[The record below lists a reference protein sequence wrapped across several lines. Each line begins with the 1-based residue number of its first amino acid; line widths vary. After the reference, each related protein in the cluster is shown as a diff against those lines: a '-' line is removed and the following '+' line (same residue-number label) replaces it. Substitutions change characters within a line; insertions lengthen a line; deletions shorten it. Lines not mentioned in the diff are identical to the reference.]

1 MAEEQK
7 LVGKTAIITGAAQGQ
22 GAAEARLFARHGAN
36 VVLTDVNPAGASV
49 AAEIGD
55 KAIFVSH
62 DVTSEA
68 AWQDVVA
75 KALEQFGKLDILV
88 NNAGIFKPATLEDTT
103 VEQFEAHY
111 RVNQL
116 GVFLGGKSVIAAMRA
131 NGGGAIVNIS
141 SGAGLRG
148 YPGIFAYTASKW
160 AVTGMTKSMAAE
172 LAADLIRVNSIHP
185 GLVETP
191 MIADHSPEALVAF
204 KEATPLKR
212 IARADEIADL
222 VLYLASDSA
231 GYITGAT
238 VPIDGGI
245 GL

>member
-1 MAEEQK
+1 MSGEHK

-22 GAAEARLFARHGAN
+22 GACEARLFAKHGAN
-36 VVLTDVNPAGASV
+36 VVLTDINPAGAEL
-49 AAEIGD
+49 AKEIGD

-62 DVTSEA
+62 DVANEA

-75 KALEQFGKLDILV
+75 KAVQRFGKLDILV
-88 NNAGIFKPATLEDTT
+88 NNAGVFKPGKLEDTT
-103 VEQFEAHY
+103 VEQFDLHY

-116 GVFLGGKSVIAAMRA
+116 GLFLGCKSVVAAMRA
-131 NGGGAIVNIS
+131 SGGGVIVNTS

-160 AVTGMTKSMAAE
+160 AVTGMTKSAAAE

-185 GLVETP
+185 GLVATP
-191 MIADHSPEALVAF
+191 MLDDHSPEALEGFAA
-204 KEATPLKR
+204 ATPLKR
-212 IARADEIADL
+212 IAQADEIAEL
-222 VLYLASDSA
+222 ALYLCSDSA
-231 GYITGAT
+231 AYITGAT
-238 VPIDGGI
+238 VAIDGGI